1 MNVEWRKGFLTTR
14 LDRDGRQLFITSSV
28 NICVRSVQIGWSKFM
43 VAASK
48 ADQILNSWSQKAVSS
63 LLSLS
68 RSLMET

>member
-1 MNVEWRKGFLTTR
+1 
-14 LDRDGRQLFITSSV
+14 
-28 NICVRSVQIGWSKFM
+28 M

-48 ADQILNSWSQKAVSS
+48 ADQTLNSWRQKAVSS